1 MAPSS
6 CLMHIE
12 EKNGVGDDIDEETMM
27 IDEGLGWIQVKR
39 KNGDFGEFVKMNTK
53 LWNFSRNWFIY
64 AWLRVNYSS

>member
-12 EKNGVGDDIDEETMM
+12 ERNGVGDDIDEETMM
-27 IDEGLGWIQVKR
+27 IDEGLGWIQVRR
-39 KNGDFGEFVKMNTK
+39 KMENFGESVKIEWM
-53 LWNFSRNWFIY
+53 LWNFSWKWFIY